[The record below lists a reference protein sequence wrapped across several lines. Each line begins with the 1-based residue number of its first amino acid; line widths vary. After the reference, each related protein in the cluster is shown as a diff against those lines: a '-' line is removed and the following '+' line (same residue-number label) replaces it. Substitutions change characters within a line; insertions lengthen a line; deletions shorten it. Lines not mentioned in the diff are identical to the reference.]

1 MAERDHIRNPV
12 EWGADQLRTAN
23 LAVARAGHGLR
34 RPEAAGRHAPLPTVR
49 RIGVADLRD
58 ALTRGIADFGAYR
71 TDVIFICIIY
81 PLAGLVLA
89 RLAAGYD
96 MLPLVFPL
104 AAGFTL
110 LGPVAA
116 VGLYEMSRRRERGAE
131 VTWADAF
138 GVVKAPAFGA
148 IVALGLVLMVI
159 FLLWLAAAWAIYLG
173 TLGPAPPASL
183 GSFVRDVLTTGA
195 GWAMIVAGN
204 AVGFLFAVL
213 VLTISVVSF
222 PLLLD
227 RDMGLFAAVATSIRA
242 VVENPIPMAVWG
254 LIVAGGLVLGSLA
267 RTARPDL
274 RHAGARARHLAPLP
288 QAGAARRSRVPA

>member
-1 MAERDHIRNPV
+1 MTERDHIRNPI
-12 EWGADQLRTAN
+12 EWGVDQLKTTD
-23 LAVARAGHGLR
+23 LAVARASHSLR
-34 RPEAAGRHAPLPTVR
+34 RPGEARSAPLPAVR

-58 ALTRGIADFGAYR
+58 VLVKGLGDFAAYR
-71 TDVIFICIIY
+71 TDVVFICIIY

-104 AAGFTL
+104 ASGFAL
-110 LGPVAA
+110 LGPIAA
-116 VGLYEMSRRRERGAE
+116 VGLYEMSRRREQGADI
-131 VTWADAF
+131 TWLDAF

-148 IVALGLVLMVI
+148 ILVLGLVLLAI
-159 FLLWLAAAWAIYLG
+159 FLLWLAAAWAIYTA
-173 TLGPAPPASL
+173 TLGPAPPASV
-183 GSFVRDVLTTGA
+183 GSFVRDVFTTGA

-227 RDMGLFAAVATSIRA
+227 RDEGLYTAVATSILA
-242 VVENPIPMAVWG
+242 VVRNPVPMAVWG
-254 LIVAGGLVLGSLA
+254 LIVAGGLVLGSLPA
-267 RTARPDL
+267 LLGLIVVMPVL
-274 RHAGARARHLAPLP
+274 GHATWHLYRKVVA
-288 QAGAARRSRVPA
+288 